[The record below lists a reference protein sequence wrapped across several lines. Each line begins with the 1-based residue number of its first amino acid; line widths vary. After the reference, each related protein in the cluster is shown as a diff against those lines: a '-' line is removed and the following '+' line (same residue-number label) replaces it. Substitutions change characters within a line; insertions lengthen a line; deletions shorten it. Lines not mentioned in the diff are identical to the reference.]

1 MPYFLPLTL
10 PLIGKK
16 KKAIRIYMLGFKI
29 HHIIQQQNKAAFTK
43 RFIIFILIHS
53 LLMQDQIL
61 GTEIKP

>member
-1 MPYFLPLTL
+1 
-10 PLIGKK
+10 
-16 KKAIRIYMLGFKI
+16 MLGFKI